1 MNEEGTFVRKV
12 PFFRHLMVWTAAAAF
27 LLTGC
32 ATFKS
37 RPVLR
42 TNETSLQV
50 IREAIEK
57 NNDQVRT
64 LSGRA
69 QLVIESP
76 RQSFSG
82 SAVVHLKKPD
92 SIYVRVEAVLGLD
105 VGVIQADRKRFVI
118 FSPMENLAY
127 VGSSADTL
135 RLQSFLGFDM
145 TFDQMLHS
153 MSGLVQLEELE
164 DAVIRLVDDNIVI
177 TGRVKQVLYE
187 YSVDPKFGAVSR
199 LVMRNDQHK
208 ILRIEEYKRFIR
220 RGNARAPQMVRF
232 IRPAEKESLTLFYN
246 QLDIN
251 TALTPKDFYV
261 KMGTDVLKIRL

>member
-1 MNEEGTFVRKV
+1 MNNGESSARKASY
-12 PFFRHLMVWTAAAAF
+12 FRHVMIWAAAAAF
-27 LLTGC
+27 LLIGC
-32 ATFKS
+32 ATFAS

-42 TNETSLQV
+42 SDETRLQV

-57 NNDQVRT
+57 NNAQVRT

-69 QLVIESP
+69 QLVVESP
-76 RQSFSG
+76 QQSFSG
-82 SAVVHLKKPD
+82 SAIVHLKKPD

-127 VGSSADTL
+127 IGSSADTL

-164 DAVIRLVDDNIVI
+164 NAAVRLVDDNIVV
-177 TGRVKQVLYE
+177 TGSANQVKYE
-187 YSVDPKFGAVSR
+187 YIVDPQFGAVSR
-199 LVMRNDQHK
+199 LVMRNQENK

-251 TALTPKDFYV
+251 TTLAPKDFYV
-261 KMGTDVLKIRL
+261 KMGPDVLKIRL